1 LWLGPVRKWL
11 EKVTQS
17 WVMARLTAG
26 SGLADSDPQWLVGA
40 SLAMKHIAQPIG
52 QKPGKEKEEEE
63 EDDGS

>member
-1 LWLGPVRKWL
+1 
-11 EKVTQS
+11 
-17 WVMARLTAG
+17 MARLTAG

-40 SLAMKHIAQPIG
+40 SLTMKHTAQPTG